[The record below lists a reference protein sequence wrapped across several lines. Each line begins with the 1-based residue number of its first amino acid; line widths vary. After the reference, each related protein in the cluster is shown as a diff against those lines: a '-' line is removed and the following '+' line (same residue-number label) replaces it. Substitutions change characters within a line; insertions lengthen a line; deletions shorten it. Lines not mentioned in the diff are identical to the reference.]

1 MAIGEIRP
9 VKLKHGGEQMAFSE
23 QVVEQAWRRS
33 GGRCECPRVSDGHPN
48 PHGKR
53 LDKANRGRTGE
64 GCWEAHHIVAGEPRD
79 LVVAQDL
86 EVETPEIEVFLSCLR
101 DEGYIYR
108 TWADNDEEQYI
119 PRVTAVGT
127 GQGGGNVGLA
137 KPLAHLAD
145 DPVSSELTKS
155 TIPGSAAPGG
165 RSAVCA
171 AVTRKAT
178 AFGNARTTRR

>member
-1 MAIGEIRP
+1 
-9 VKLKHGGEQMAFSE
+9 MAFSE

-137 KPLAHLAD
+137 MPLPHLAD
-145 DPVSSELTKS
+145 DPVGAISVPAVPHRFYAEHDD
-155 TIPGSAAPGG
+155 AARQG
-165 RSAVCA
+165 
-171 AVTRKAT
+171 TE
-178 AFGNARTTRR
+178 TTRRPPGQGLG